1 MHYNTH
7 KIFTLMCELLIAHI
21 ANTPNCPYLNAHIYN
36 WQCFYL
42 TFYFSYGMDHAKYPS
57 WFFQY
62 VFAATSATIVSGSI
76 AERCEFSAYFV
87 YSVILT
93 GYFLFSFLKH
103 NMIYR
108 QSSVKIL

>member
-1 MHYNTH
+1 
-7 KIFTLMCELLIAHI
+7 
-21 ANTPNCPYLNAHIYN
+21 
-36 WQCFYL
+36 
-42 TFYFSYGMDHAKYPS
+42 MDHAKYPS

-93 GYFLFSFLKH
+93 GNFLTSFLKQ
-103 NMIYR
+103 NIIQR
-108 QSSVKIL
+108 LNFIVAFLNNILNYAGRALW